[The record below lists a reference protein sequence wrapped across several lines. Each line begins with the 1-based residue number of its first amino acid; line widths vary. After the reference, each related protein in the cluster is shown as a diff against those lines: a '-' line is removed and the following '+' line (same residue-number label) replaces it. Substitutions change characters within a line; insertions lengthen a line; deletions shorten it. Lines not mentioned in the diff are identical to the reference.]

1 MSEELDPVREHS
13 LKRVTRRLD
22 HERDERLV
30 AAVEASPSDIADR
43 LRRLDK
49 EWDIERVLEAN
60 AATLSLVA
68 LLAVLR
74 KPTRRRVAVAGIVPA
89 FLLQHAVSGWCPPIE
104 LFRVL
109 GRRSRNEIDAERTA
123 LKVLRGDF
131 THVAADAGSTSS
143 RNEKAAAA
151 LEAAGRR

>member
-68 LLAVLR
+68 LVAVLR
-74 KPTRRRVAVAGIVPA
+74 KPTRRRVAVAGS
-89 FLLQHAVSGWCPPIE
+89 FPP
-104 LFRVL
+104 
-109 GRRSRNEIDAERTA
+109 SCC
-123 LKVLRGDF
+123 
-131 THVAADAGSTSS
+131 STQ
-143 RNEKAAAA
+143 
-151 LEAAGRR
+151 